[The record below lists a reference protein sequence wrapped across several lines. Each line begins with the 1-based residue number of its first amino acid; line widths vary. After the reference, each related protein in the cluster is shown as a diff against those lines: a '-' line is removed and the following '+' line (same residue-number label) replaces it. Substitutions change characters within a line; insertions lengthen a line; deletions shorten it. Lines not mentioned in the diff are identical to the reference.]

1 MKEGRNKE
9 KDGKQER
16 ERENKILSNL
26 QDHPLLKM
34 LFTELGLTFFH

>member
-16 ERENKILSNL
+16 KRENKILSNL
-26 QDHPLLKM
+26 QRSPSP
-34 LFTELGLTFFH
+34 ENAIY